1 MKMPQSYPLVFIVAV
16 GCIVMN
22 VMMLQLSPITHSSVL
37 GAARALINKRN
48 GELEDHVVEE
58 EVDPDKPY
66 FHLKVP
72 FYIYDTPDL
81 NWANATVDG
90 EVYKPPEPQ
99 AVGAE

>member
-1 MKMPQSYPLVFIVAV
+1 MKMPQSYPLVFVVAV

-22 VMMLQLSPITHSSVL
+22 VMVLRLSPSTLLL
-37 GAARALINKRN
+37 GAARSLINKRN
-48 GELEDHVVEE
+48 GELEDNVVEE

-72 FYIYDTPDL
+72 FYIYETPDL